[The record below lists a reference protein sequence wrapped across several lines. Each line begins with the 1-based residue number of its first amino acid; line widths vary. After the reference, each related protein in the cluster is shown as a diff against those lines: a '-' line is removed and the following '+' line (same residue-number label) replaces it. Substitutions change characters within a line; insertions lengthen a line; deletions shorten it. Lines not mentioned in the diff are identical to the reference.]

1 MRRTKEVARLTD
13 ALKRYISILLQLS
26 VVINYARYAW
36 IEFMHYSL
44 DRVQRGLYRTLLL
57 KRIVCTDISVSWHK
71 FICLKFLN
79 KCSKIGYSW
88 DVYSSRPISL
98 LMKKIIWIF
107 FSYKL
112 QYFYAWLYAFKS
124 SSEKAPQKI
133 LNKLVRRSSLT
144 LEIKSI
150 KKYYNIKLGIRF
162 MYI

>member
-57 KRIVCTDISVSWHK
+57 KRIVRTDISVSWHK

-79 KCSKIGYSW
+79 KCSKIDYSW

-107 FSYKL
+107 FLTSYNT
-112 QYFYAWLYAFKS
+112 S
-124 SSEKAPQKI
+124 MRDCTHSRVPQ
-133 LNKLVRRSSLT
+133 RRLPRKFWIS
-144 LEIKSI
+144 
-150 KKYYNIKLGIRF
+150 
-162 MYI
+162 